1 MLYIL
6 AFSNVKFKI
15 ALLSVTFTE
24 YFSSSISKMISPS
37 LISSP
42 FSPYIEAVML
52 TDSSVFPETLLIV
65 KFKLAYDVNALIHAI

>member
-65 KFKLAYDVNALIHAI
+65 KFKLAYDVNALIHAT